1 MATETENA
9 EKSLKSLR
17 EKFFGQYTSPDY
29 GMHLRVCPVLQTG
42 IKIRKFYHGTKC
54 WLS

>member
-9 EKSLKSLR
+9 EKS
-17 EKFFGQYTSPDY
+17 EKKLFGQYTSPDY